1 MLKEFKEFI
10 SKGNVVDLAVGV
22 IIGAAFSDIVTAL
35 TDNVIKPLING
46 LGGAEVAGK
55 ISIYG
60 GQAIDYGSFITAII
74 NFLIV
79 AFVLFLIVKT
89 INTAEKKSQEKLA
102 ALAKKVKKGEAT
114 EEEIA
119 EVPAK
124 SEEILLLEEIRDL
137 LKNDV
142 RSKK

>member
-10 SKGNVVDLAVGV
+10 ARGNVMDLAIGV

-35 TDNVIKPLING
+35 TDCIIKPLING
-46 LGGAEVAGK
+46 IGGAEVAGELP
-55 ISIYG
+55 IYG
-60 GQAIDYGSFITAII
+60 GQAIDYGSFITAVI
-74 NFLIV
+74 NFFIV
-79 AFVLFLIVKT
+79 AFVLFLIVKA
-89 INTAEKKSQEKLA
+89 INTAEKKSQEKLEK
-102 ALAKKVKKGEAT
+102 LAKKAKKGEAT

-119 EVPAK
+119 EIPAK
-124 SEEILLLEEIRDL
+124 SEEIILLEEIRDL